1 MRRYDQ
7 EKRNLVQIRLSLYI
21 NQSIDNEY
29 VSSGDGNT
37 DMLESKY
44 ISINQSTDQII
55 LRTYIRRR
63 KYRYAL
69 V

>member
-69 V
+69 